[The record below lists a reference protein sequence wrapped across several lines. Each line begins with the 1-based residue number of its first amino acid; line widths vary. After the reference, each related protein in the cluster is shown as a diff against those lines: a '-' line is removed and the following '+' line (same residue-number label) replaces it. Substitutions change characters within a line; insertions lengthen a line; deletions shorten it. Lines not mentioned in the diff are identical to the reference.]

1 MKKGCSLHNWSWM
14 LAVAGISAAS
24 LFLLWNDSRSM
35 TELSADS
42 FSSDASVQQISPL
55 FSTHYP
61 ASPRFVKEIS
71 EMRTQDKV
79 SLKIENSIH
88 TSILSAAEE
97 LKIPPALLWCLVF
110 QESRLN
116 PLSGAKESS
125 VSKGIGQFSPHA
137 FFEVNHHLYK
147 YMSSPKTIF
156 SSILG
161 LDVRP
166 IKPDIANASAI
177 HSYYFIPTGITATA
191 LYLHNRWKQL
201 SRVAKARN
209 LSFSNDL
216 LWGWAALSYN
226 KGGRTVIN
234 IWREI
239 EKEQGTP
246 YLQSALSNPN
256 VFMAEVTNPK
266 HMQAAISTIWPKSK
280 VNYYAHEL
288 KIHSENIQECSFST
302 AFFKTR
308 GAQ

>member
-1 MKKGCSLHNWSWM
+1 MKKGYSLQNWSWM

-24 LFLLWNDSRSM
+24 FFWFWNNSKHT
-35 TELSADS
+35 TELSADI
-42 FSSDASVQQISPL
+42 FARDASAQESLPL

-61 ASPRFVKEIS
+61 VSPRFVKEMS

-88 TSILSAAEE
+88 TSILSASGE
-97 LKIPPALLWCLVF
+97 LKIPPALLWCLIF

-147 YMSSPKTIF
+147 YMSSPEAVF

-177 HSYYFIPTGITATA
+177 HSYYFVPTGITATA
-191 LYLHNRWKQL
+191 LYLHNRWTQL
-201 SRVAKARN
+201 SRVAKARD

-234 IWREI
+234 MWREI
-239 EKEQGTP
+239 EKEHGTP
-246 YLQSALSNPN
+246 YLQSALSNPK
-256 VFMAEVTNPK
+256 VFMAETTNSK
-266 HMQAAISTIWPKSK
+266 HMQSAISAIWPKK
-280 VNYYAHEL
+280 KTNPYANEL

-302 AFFKTR
+302 AFSRTR
-308 GAQ
+308 GVQ